1 MKKLLVLLLALL
13 MLAPCA
19 LAQIEDTAST
29 VRTADLLDTP
39 REGAQVLMRYY
50 TGVRV
55 EVLREADT
63 RYVQVNVGAPGG
75 SLTGYMR
82 KDDLVFGEEN
92 VRLNRPLEVCY
103 EQTGWTMYGYCDT
116 RSEVLI
122 PNGDSYL
129 YVMGEYGDWA
139 HAIFSSGSED
149 TTGFVNLTDD
159 AIPEM
164 KRRTRYAGSIRTEPT
179 GSEPTRE
186 EAIAYAKARNLED
199 HVMANGGDAEVT
211 EEMLDA
217 CEATVDVF
225 YVYDSDDPYPL
236 YYLVQF
242 FYTDRAWG
250 DGFPMICAVCCLYVE
265 DGEIVTYDYG
275 KG

>member
-1 MKKLLVLLLALL
+1 MKRLLGLLLALL
-13 MLAPCA
+13 LVAPCA
-19 LAQIEDTAST
+19 LAQIEGAAST
-29 VRTADLLDTP
+29 VHTADLLDTP

-63 RYVQVNVGAPGG
+63 RYVQVNVGIEGG

-82 KDDLVFGEEN
+82 KEDLVFGEEN

-122 PNGDSYL
+122 PDGDSYL

-139 HAIFSSGSED
+139 HAIFSSGSQD
-149 TTGFVNLTDD
+149 TTGFVNLVGD
-159 AIPEM
+159 ALPEM
-164 KRRTRYAGSIRTEPT
+164 KRRTGYAGSIRTEPT

-186 EAIAYAKARNLED
+186 EAIAYARARNLED
-199 HVMANGGDAEVT
+199 HVKANGEDTEVT
-211 EEMLDA
+211 GEMLDA
-217 CEATVDVF
+217 CEATVDIS
-225 YVYDSDDPYPL
+225 YNYSEPYPL
-236 YYLVQF
+236 LYLVTF
-242 FYTDRAWG
+242 WYTDRAWA
-250 DGFPMICAVCCLYVE
+250 DDFPMICADCCLYVE
-265 DGEIVTYDYG
+265 DGEIVAYDYG